1 MDLAAVVRVIDSWT
15 IDDRLQLIDNL
26 WKSLVRSG
34 WQPEMPDDAA
44 TELDGKWD
52 DCEDDPTEALLWD
65 QLERSMRREI

>member
-1 MDLAAVVRVIDSWT
+1 MDLSTVVRVIDNWT

-34 WQPEMPDDAA
+34 WQPEMTDDVPTA
-44 TELDGKWD
+44 LDGNW
-52 DCEDDPTEALLWD
+52 EDSEADPTEALLWD